1 MKVTIERAN
10 GTKIAVECENVDELC
25 KLLKAL
31 EELPVD
37 MPIYPPVSVPSVWHP
52 VTVSPPVKCPYCGD
66 YNCMKTH
73 IWCNN
78 ANSSDNYVFCGGDH
92 KNDMGWGGVAGCST
106 TGNCFGGILGGT
118 STVAVA
124 NTEDIKNG

>member
-31 EELPVD
+31 EELPVNV
-37 MPIYPPVSVPSVWHP
+37 PVYPPVSVPSVWLP
-52 VTVSPPVKCPYCGD
+52 DYVPPTKCPYCGD

-78 ANSSDNYVFCGGDH
+78 ENGNIFCGGYDH
-92 KNDMGWGGVAGCST
+92 KNDMGWGGVVGCQT

-118 STVAVA
+118 STVAVT

>member
-31 EELPVD
+31 EELPVN
-37 MPIYPPVSVPSVWHP
+37 MPVYPPVSVPSVWLP
-52 VTVSPPVKCPYCGD
+52 DYVPPTKCPYCGD

-73 IWCNN
+73 IWC
-78 ANSSDNYVFCGGDH
+78 SSESNILCGGDH

-118 STVAVA
+118 STVAVT